1 MSKPAA
7 KTPPTPRYTSIF
19 CEFMAHFHQKP
30 EPYPKDHEF
39 EENDLL
45 AITPNDIVRW
55 MNAKAFGKAEP
66 DENSQLVGSSWSSLG
81 FMKKSISFFMPRTA
95 PWDPIEGRGNPTKSQ
110 EVKNLL
116 LRVKSIEDNRKK
128 GPDQMQAQQQSV
140 EEIVTAMNSADGAS
154 GLLQKIQARNSEFI
168 QTLETMGA
176 SIASLG
182 TSIEQMKSSLE
193 SSNNAIAEEI
203 SNQDSAST
211 SAGEQAKMA
220 AFISELPDAM
230 GLASKMQEDVSKVAE
245 SLQGFMRNPILLSP
259 EMTITPSLSGYC
271 AFTEDGKSYD
281 IPAGFIFPQC
291 NLHGAWRHWLTGF
304 PDHKIRNNKNEII
317 DAPIKPL
324 RLVSLGNVHQSAKK
338 KFKDGWRPILIFMQ
352 TEIDQDL
359 DSVPMASVD
368 EAFIKMTYEQAMSA
382 LHRKAPSMTT
392 GKNEQKH
399 VTWKVATWS
408 RKIREEQ
415 LGPTQGAQHRPVIPL
430 PPAPVV
436 HVVPQAPVPRQAQV
450 PPPAQ
455 FVPPI
460 PTNNMQLPSIPDMH
474 PDDMRI

>member
-1 MSKPAA
+1 
-7 KTPPTPRYTSIF
+7 
-19 CEFMAHFHQKP
+19 
-30 EPYPKDHEF
+30 
-39 EENDLL
+39 
-45 AITPNDIVRW
+45 
-55 MNAKAFGKAEP
+55 
-66 DENSQLVGSSWSSLG
+66 
-81 FMKKSISFFMPRTA
+81 MPRTA
-95 PWDPIEGRGNPTKSQ
+95 PWDPIEKRGNPTKSQ

-128 GPDQMQAQQQSV
+128 APDQMQAQQSI
-140 EEIVTAMNSADGAS
+140 EEIVTAINSAEGAS
-154 GLLQKIQARNSEFI
+154 GLLQKIQGRNDEFI
-168 QTLETMGA
+168 KILETMGA

-182 TSIEQMKSSLE
+182 TSIEQMKSSME
-193 SSNNAIAEEI
+193 SSNDAIAEEI

-211 SAGEQAKMA
+211 SGAGEQAKMA
-220 AFISELPDAM
+220 AFISELPDVM

-245 SLQGFMRNPILLSP
+245 TLQGFMRNPISLSR
-259 EMTITPSLSGYC
+259 EMTITPSVSGYC
-271 AFTEDGKSYD
+271 AFNEDGKSYD

-291 NLHGAWRHWLTGF
+291 DLYVAWRHWLTGF

-352 TEIDQDL
+352 TEIEQDL

-368 EAFIKMTYEQAMSA
+368 EAFIKMTYEQAISA
-382 LHRKAPSMTT
+382 LHRKAPTMTT

-399 VTWKVATWS
+399 LTWKVATWS

-415 LGPTQGAQHRPVIPL
+415 LGPTQGAQHRPVLPL

-436 HVVPQAPVPRQAQV
+436 HVVPQAPVPREAPV

-455 FVPPI
+455 FVPSI
-460 PTNNMQLPSIPDMH
+460 PTNNMQLPSLPDMH
-474 PDDMRI
+474 QDHMRI

>member
-1 MSKPAA
+1 
-7 KTPPTPRYTSIF
+7 
-19 CEFMAHFHQKP
+19 MAHFHQKP
-30 EPYPKDHEF
+30 TPYPKDHEF

-55 MNAKAFGKAEP
+55 MNAKAFGKTEP
-66 DENSQLVGSSWSSLG
+66 DENAQLVGSSWSSLG

-116 LRVKSIEDNRKK
+116 LRIKSIEDNRKK
-128 GPDQMQAQQQSV
+128 APDQMQQQRGYGGI
-140 EEIVTAMNSADGAS
+140 EEIVTAINSADGAS
-154 GLLQKIQARNSEFI
+154 GLLQKIQGRNDEFI
-168 QTLETMGA
+168 KMLETMGA
-176 SIASLG
+176 SVVTLG
-182 TSIEQMKSSLE
+182 TSIEQMKTSLE
-193 SSNNAIAEEI
+193 SSNDAIAKEL
-203 SNQDSAST
+203 SKQDPAST
-211 SAGEQAKMA
+211 SVGEQAKMA
-220 AFISELPDAM
+220 SFISDLPDVM
-230 GLASKMQEDVSKVAE
+230 GLASKMQEEVSKVSE
-245 SLQGFMRNPILLSP
+245 TLQGFMSNPISLSQ
-259 EMTITPSLSGYC
+259 EMTITPSVSGYC

-291 NLHGAWRHWLTGF
+291 DLYGAWRHWLTGF

-352 TEIDQDL
+352 AEIDQDL
-359 DSVPMASVD
+359 DSVPVASID
-368 EAFIKMTYEQAMSA
+368 DAFIKMTYDQAMSA
-382 LHRKAPSMTT
+382 LHSKAPNMTS

-399 VTWKVATWS
+399 LTWKVATWS

-436 HVVPQAPVPRQAQV
+436 HIVPQQAPVPPQAPI

-455 FVPPI
+455 FAPPL
-460 PTNNMQLPSIPDMH
+460 PVNNMQNNMQIPSIPEMH
-474 PDDMRI
+474 PDNMHV